1 MTTTLSDT
9 TVHAY
14 LRGDE
19 LVLEDFVERDPDV
32 VAFVREADGAEAA
45 AHRCLEMGAR
55 ALRLAGATLDAELVE
70 HRFDTMTT
78 QLGHSLAAFAHDIDE
93 TAEKLLGEE
102 TGALRSA
109 LERWLE
115 GVTTTLD
122 ATFDETSKRSAI
134 AKLETV
140 LEKARKEQVTA
151 VRALLDPEND
161 ESPLAGWRREIVKT
175 IERQGEGLERAID
188 QLREQLAIDGA
199 VKVERELGTQ
209 KGRSFEHVVLDE
221 VSEIVRHLEDTVEHT
236 GDLAGSTGG
245 KVGDLVVTVDPNV
258 TPRSTARY
266 VIEVKDRTLSQNA
279 ALAELDEAIANRNA
293 GAGILVFARQAECPV
308 RSPFQWFDS
317 KALVVLDKDSLD
329 PHALRLACLWAR
341 WIVTRDADTETDSV
355 DQVRVAALLDDARCS
370 LKTTAA
376 IRGSHTK
383 AKKAIDD
390 AGRQLGEMVDG
401 LTEALDALESE
412 MVGVAD

>member
-1 MTTTLSDT
+1 MTTTLSET

-32 VAFVREADGAEAA
+32 VAFAREADDAETAT
-45 AHRCLEMGAR
+45 HRCLEMGAR
-55 ALRLAGATLDAELVE
+55 ALRLAGSTLDAQLVE
-70 HRFDTMTT
+70 HRFETMTT
-78 QLGHSLAAFAHDIDE
+78 QLGHSITTFAHDIDE

-102 TGALRSA
+102 TGALRTA
-109 LERWLE
+109 LEKWLE
-115 GVTTTLD
+115 DVTTTLD

-140 LEKARKEQVTA
+140 LEKARREQVTA

-175 IERQGEGLERAID
+175 VERQGKGLEHAID
-188 QLREQLAIDGA
+188 LLREQLAIDAA
-199 VKVERELGTQ
+199 VKAERELGTQ
-209 KGRSFEHVVLDE
+209 KGRSFEQVVLDE
-221 VSEIVRHLEDTVEHT
+221 VSEIVRHLEDTVEHS
-236 GDLAGSTGG
+236 GDVVGSTGG
-245 KVGDLVVTVDPNV
+245 KVGDLVVTVSPKA
-258 TPRSTARY
+258 TPGRTARY
-266 VIEVKDRTLSQNA
+266 VIEVKDKAMTQKA
-279 ALAELDEAIANRNA
+279 ALAELDAAIANRDADA
-293 GAGILVFARQAECPV
+293 GVLVFARQAECPV

-341 WIVTRDADTETDSV
+341 WIATRDAGSETDSV
-355 DQVRVAALLDDARCS
+355 DAARVTALLDDARCS
-370 LKTTAA
+370 LKTAA
-376 IRGSHTK
+376 TIRGSHTK

-390 AGRQLGEMVDG
+390 AGRQLGELVG
-401 LTEALDALESE
+401 ELAEALGALEE
-412 MVGVAD
+412 AVCAER